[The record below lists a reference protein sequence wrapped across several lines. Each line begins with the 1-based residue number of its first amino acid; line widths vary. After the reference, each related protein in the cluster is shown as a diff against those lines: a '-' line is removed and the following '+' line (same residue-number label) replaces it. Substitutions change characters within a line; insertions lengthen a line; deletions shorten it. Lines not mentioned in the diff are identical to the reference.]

1 MLVLGLTGNIGCGK
15 SSVSTIFM
23 NHGIEIVDADI
34 VARHIF
40 EDLDLLNKVFS
51 TFGETIKNEDGSLNR
66 KALGNIVFNDDEKL
80 IALNNLTHP
89 KIKQKILPALL
100 QKIMQRTT
108 AEIKRNI
115 KTVMKEVTASGKKGI
130 PEAVTFCC
138 DHGLYPS
145 DRTGIY

>member
-51 TFGETIKNEDGSLNR
+51 TYGETKKNEEGR
-66 KALGNIVFNDDEKL
+66 KAETAGTSGTGRHPVFRE
-80 IALNNLTHP
+80 IY
-89 KIKQKILPALL
+89 
-100 QKIMQRTT
+100 
-108 AEIKRNI
+108 AERRK
-115 KTVMKEVTASGKKGI
+115 ADGK
-130 PEAVTFCC
+130 
-138 DHGLYPS
+138 
-145 DRTGIY
+145 

>member
-1 MLVLGLTGNIGCGK
+1 MWKKQWYRLL
-15 SSVSTIFM
+15 FM

-89 KIKQKILPALL
+89 KIKENIL
-100 QKIMQRTT
+100 KKV
-108 AEIKRNI
+108 EEY
-115 KTVMKEVTASGKKGI
+115 KTQGNENCNAI
-130 PEAVTFCC
+130 ECC
-138 DHGLYPS
+138 NY
-145 DRTGIY
+145 

>member
-66 KALGNIVFNDDEKL
+66 KAIFLFPFLKSNCIWGIVL
-80 IALNNLTHP
+80 IAYVKN
-89 KIKQKILPALL
+89 KLL
-100 QKIMQRTT
+100 KRGSQN
-108 AEIKRNI
+108 EIRRKNKNFRNI
-115 KTVMKEVTASGKKGI
+115 
-130 PEAVTFCC
+130 
-138 DHGLYPS
+138 Y
-145 DRTGIY
+145 Y